1 MIKEE
6 SELKQKYYGIVF
18 AFLMS
23 IALGVPMNLIMSY
36 MNAPPE
42 AFQEA
47 VLFGTPVA
55 VLIAFP
61 IALVAVPVIKR
72 GLAHLVDEA

>member
-1 MIKEE
+1 MKR
-6 SELKQKYYGIVF
+6 KYYGLVF

-23 IALGVPMNLIMSY
+23 IAIGVPMNAIMSY

-47 VLFGTPVA
+47 VLFGTPIA

-61 IALVAVPVIKR
+61 IALVAVPLIKR
-72 GLAHLVDEA
+72 GLDRLVDDQ

>member
-1 MIKEE
+1 
-6 SELKQKYYGIVF
+6 
-18 AFLMS
+18 MS
-23 IALGVPMNLIMSY
+23 IAIGVPMNAIMSY

-47 VLFGTPVA
+47 VLFGTPIA

-61 IALVAVPVIKR
+61 IALVAVPLIKR
-72 GLAHLVDEA
+72 GLDHLVDDE